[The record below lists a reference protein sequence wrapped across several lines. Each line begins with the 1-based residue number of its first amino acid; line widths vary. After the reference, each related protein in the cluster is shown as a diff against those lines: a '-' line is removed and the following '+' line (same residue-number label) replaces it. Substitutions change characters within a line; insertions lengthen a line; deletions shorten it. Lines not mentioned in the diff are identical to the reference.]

1 MLVADGIANTPEELG
16 YLFLKW
22 YRNGYIYTPDYN
34 LIVQRQY
41 PKVRQEVVISDSE
54 VAYEDTGKYEVA
66 LTITMND
73 PESICQAYY
82 GNFLAPY
89 YRSRSRY
96 SYSTNKSYEVP
107 LSWGYIDV
115 SYYKGKYLP

>member
-1 MLVADGIANTPEELG
+1 M
-16 YLFLKW
+16 
-22 YRNGYIYTPDYN
+22 
-34 LIVQRQY
+34 
-41 PKVRQEVVISDSE
+41 VISDSE

-66 LTITMND
+66 LTITVND

-89 YRSRSRY
+89 YRSISRY
-96 SYSTNKSYEVP
+96 SYSANKNYEVP

-115 SYYKGKYLP
+115 NYYKGKYLP